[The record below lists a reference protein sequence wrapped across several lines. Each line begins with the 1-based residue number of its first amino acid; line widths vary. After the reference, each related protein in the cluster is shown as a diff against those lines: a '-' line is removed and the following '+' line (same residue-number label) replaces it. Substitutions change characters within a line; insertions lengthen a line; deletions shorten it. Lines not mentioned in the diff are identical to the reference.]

1 MMGRVFVLKAG
12 SSAKEAFSV
21 SKFAK
26 VRTGD
31 VRGFGGGLIPALPF
45 LVSLPHPRP
54 LAYALT
60 ALTALAL
67 GALKARY
74 TLQGPVRAA
83 LEFLAIVTGG
93 AVAGIAIGALL
104 HAV

>member
-1 MMGRVFVLKAG
+1 MVM
-12 SSAKEAFSV
+12 
-21 SKFAK
+21 
-26 VRTGD
+26 
-31 VRGFGGGLIPALPF
+31 ALPF
-45 LVSLPHPRP
+45 LLGLPHPRP
-54 LAYALT
+54 FAYALT

-93 AVAGIAIGALL
+93 AIAGIGIGALL
-104 HAV
+104 HVV